1 MVISDHCHIKFKSG
15 DERMDVIEKAYGK
28 TFKTI
33 LWAVN
38 PLKKVF
44 KKTLC
49 EVHVFINEQ
58 ALEILKNDGFQEAY
72 ELYTLNKGCLND
84 GAVWVDQDFKSREH
98 FYNPYTHRGL
108 YGCKSS
114 KQRFQ
119 KYYGCALVHWD
130 CGDKDKAMFYLGA
143 AVHLVQ
149 DSTIPQHG
157 NIKLLKS
164 HRKYEQW
171 IHKVHD
177 DFLHYSV
184 SKGGIYYDSPNDY
197 IESNSKVAI
206 SAHKKYSLIKN
217 PEDKFFRIANR
228 TFPLAQQTTA
238 GCLLN
243 FYNRINE

>member
-1 MVISDHCHIKFKSG
+1 MS
-15 DERMDVIEKAYGK
+15 VIEHAYGK

-49 EVHVFINEQ
+49 EVHVFINEK
-58 ALEILKNDGFQEAY
+58 AVEILRNDGFQDAY
-72 ELYTLNKGCLND
+72 EFFSLNKGCLND
-84 GAVWVDQDFKSREH
+84 GAVWADQDFKSREH

-114 KQRFQ
+114 KHLFR
-119 KYYGCALVHWD
+119 KYYGCALVYWD
-130 CGDKDKAMFYLGA
+130 CGDKDKAMFYVGA

-149 DSTIPQHG
+149 DATIPQHG
-157 NIKLLKS
+157 SVKLLKS

-184 SKGGIYYDSPNDY
+184 SEGGIYLENPFEY
-197 IESNSKVAI
+197 IDKNAKEALE
-206 SAHKKYSLIKN
+206 AYTKYSLIRN
-217 PEDKFFRIANR
+217 PSEKFFRIANR
-228 TFPLAQQTTA
+228 TFPLAQKTTA
-238 GCLLN
+238 GCLMN
-243 FYNRINE
+243 FYTKINEG

>member
-1 MVISDHCHIKFKSG
+1 MSYI
-15 DERMDVIEKAYGK
+15 ERAYGK

-33 LWAVN
+33 LWAAN
-38 PLKKVF
+38 PLKKIF
-44 KKTLC
+44 IKTLC
-49 EVHVFINEQ
+49 EVHIFINEQ
-58 ALEILKNDGFQEAY
+58 AVEILKNDGYSEAY
-72 ELYTLNKGCLND
+72 EFYKPNIRYLNEGV
-84 GAVWVDQDFKSREH
+84 VWADQDFKSREH

-114 KQRFQ
+114 KQRFE

-157 NIKLLKS
+157 SIKLLKN

-171 IHKVHD
+171 IHEVYENIVD
-177 DFLHYSV
+177 YSV
-184 SKGGIYYDSPNDY
+184 YEDGIYYDSPYDY
-197 IESNSKVAI
+197 IVKNSKEAI
-206 SAHKKYSLIKN
+206 AAYIKYSMIRN
-217 PEDKFFRIANR
+217 PSEKFFRIANR
-228 TFPLAQQTTA
+228 TFPLAQKTTA
-238 GCLLN
+238 GCLMN

>member
-1 MVISDHCHIKFKSG
+1 MNA
-15 DERMDVIEKAYGK
+15 IEKAYGR

-38 PLKKVF
+38 PLKKIF

-58 ALEILKNDGFQEAY
+58 AIEILKNDGFHEAY
-72 ELYTLNKGCLND
+72 EFYKQNKSCLHE
-84 GAVWVDQDFKSREH
+84 GAVWADQDFKSREH
-98 FYNPYTHRGL
+98 FYNPYTERGL

-114 KQRFQ
+114 KQRFE
-119 KYYGCALVHWD
+119 KYYASALVHWD

-157 NIKLLKS
+157 SVKLLKS

-171 IHKVHD
+171 IHKVHN

-184 SKGGIYYDSPNDY
+184 SEGGIYYDSPCDY
-197 IESNSKVAI
+197 IEKNSKEAI
-206 SAHKKYSLIKN
+206 FAYRKYSLIKN
-217 PEDKFFRIANR
+217 PSEKFFKIANR
-228 TFPLAQQTTA
+228 TFPLAQKTTA
-238 GCLLN
+238 GCLMN
-243 FYNRINE
+243 FYNKINE

>member
-1 MVISDHCHIKFKSG
+1 MNVV
-15 DERMDVIEKAYGK
+15 ERAYGK

-38 PLKKVF
+38 PIKKIF

-49 EVHVFINEQ
+49 EVHIFINEQ
-58 ALEILKNDGFQEAY
+58 AVEILKNDGHEEAY
-72 ELYTLNKGCLND
+72 EFYTQYKECLNE
-84 GAVWVDQDFKSREH
+84 GTVWADQDFRSREH
-98 FYNPYTHRGL
+98 FYNPYSNRGL

-114 KQRFQ
+114 LQRFE
-119 KYYGCALVHWD
+119 KYYANALVHWD
-130 CGDKDKAMFYLGA
+130 CGDKEKAMFYLGA

-157 NIKLLKS
+157 SVKLLKS

-184 SKGGIYYDSPNDY
+184 KKDGLYYDNPHDY
-197 IESNSKVAI
+197 IVNNAKEAI
-206 SAHKKYSLIKN
+206 SAYKKYYLIKN
-217 PEDKFFRIANR
+217 SADRFFKIANR
-228 TFPLAQQTTA
+228 TFPLAQRTTA
-238 GCLLN
+238 GCLMN
-243 FYNRINE
+243 FYDKIGK

>member
-1 MVISDHCHIKFKSG
+1 MG
-15 DERMDVIEKAYGK
+15 DERMSVVEQAYGK

-58 ALEILKNDGFQEAY
+58 AIEILKNDGFHEAY
-72 ELYTLNKGCLND
+72 DFYTFYKGPMQD
-84 GAVWVDQDFKSREH
+84 GVVWADQDFRSREH
-98 FYNPYTHRGL
+98 FYNPYTQRGL

-114 KQRFQ
+114 MQRFK
-119 KYYGCALVHWD
+119 KYYGYALVYWD

-143 AVHLVQ
+143 AVHLIQ

-157 NIKLLKS
+157 SVKLLKS

-177 DFLHYSV
+177 NFFHYSA
-184 SKGGIYYDSPNDY
+184 SDGGTYFDNPFEY
-197 IESNSKVAI
+197 IEKNAREAI
-206 SAHKKYSLIKN
+206 EAYTKYSLVRDTS
-217 PEDKFFRIANR
+217 EKFFRIANS
-228 TFPLAQQTTA
+228 TFPLAQKTTA
-238 GCLLN
+238 GCLMN
-243 FYNRINE
+243 FYNKINE

>member
-1 MVISDHCHIKFKSG
+1 MNAVES
-15 DERMDVIEKAYGK
+15 AYGK

-33 LWAVN
+33 LWTVN
-38 PLKKVF
+38 PLKKIF

-58 ALEILKNDGFQEAY
+58 AIEILKNDGFFEAY
-72 ELYTLNKGCLND
+72 EFFSLNKSCLND
-84 GAVWVDQDFKSREH
+84 GTVWVDQDFRSREH
-98 FYNPYTHRGL
+98 FYNPYSQRGL

-114 KQRFQ
+114 KQMLG

-143 AVHLVQ
+143 AVHLIQ

-157 NIKLLKS
+157 NIRLLKN

-171 IHKVHD
+171 IHKVYNN
-177 DFLHYSV
+177 FSHYSV
-184 SKGGIYYDSPNDY
+184 SHGGIYLENPFEY
-197 IESNSKVAI
+197 IEKNSKEVIEAYT
-206 SAHKKYSLIKN
+206 KYSLIKD
-217 PEDKFFRIANR
+217 PSEKYFRIANR
-228 TFPLAQQTTA
+228 AFPLAQKTTA

-243 FYNRINE
+243 YYNRIKE

>member
-1 MVISDHCHIKFKSG
+1 MNAV
-15 DERMDVIEKAYGK
+15 EKAYGK
-28 TFKTI
+28 TFKTL

-38 PLKKVF
+38 PVKKVF

-58 ALEILKNDGFQEAY
+58 AIEILKNDGYHDAY
-72 ELYTLNKGCLND
+72 EFYTLNKSSLHEGVIW
-84 GAVWVDQDFKSREH
+84 ADQDFKSREH

-114 KQRFQ
+114 MQRFH
-119 KYYGCALVHWD
+119 KYYACALVHWD
-130 CGDKDKAMFYLGA
+130 CGDRDKAMFYLGA
-143 AVHLVQ
+143 AVHLIQ

-157 NIKLLKS
+157 NIKLLKGHS
-164 HRKYEQW
+164 RYEQW

-184 SKGGIYYDSPNDY
+184 SEGGIYYENPYDY
-197 IESNSKVAI
+197 IDRNAREAI
-206 SAHKKYSLIKN
+206 AAYRKYSLIKN
-217 PEDKFFRIANR
+217 PSDKFFRIANR
-228 TFPLAQQTTA
+228 TFPLAQKTTA

-243 FYNRINE
+243 FYRKINE

>member
-1 MVISDHCHIKFKSG
+1 MSKMNVV
-15 DERMDVIEKAYGK
+15 ERAYGK

-38 PLKKVF
+38 PLKKIF

-58 ALEILKNDGFQEAY
+58 AVEILKNDGHQEAY
-72 ELYTLNKGCLND
+72 EFFSKNKSCLND
-84 GAVWVDQDFKSREH
+84 GTVWADQDFRSREH
-98 FYNPYTHRGL
+98 FYNPYTQRGL

-119 KYYGCALVHWD
+119 KYYGNALVHWS
-130 CGDKDKAMFYLGA
+130 CGDEVKAMFYLGA

-149 DSTIPQHG
+149 DATIPQHG
-157 NIKLLKS
+157 SVKLLKS

-171 IHKVHD
+171 IHRVHD

-184 SKGGIYYDSPNDY
+184 AQGGVYLNSPYDY
-197 IESNSKVAI
+197 IEKNAKEAI
-206 SAHKKYSLIKN
+206 AAYRKYSLIKS
-217 PEDKFFRIANR
+217 PSEKFFRIANQ
-228 TFPLAQQTTA
+228 TFPMAQTTTA

-243 FYNRINE
+243 FYERINE

>member
-1 MVISDHCHIKFKSG
+1 MS
-15 DERMDVIEKAYGK
+15 VIERAYGK

-38 PLKKVF
+38 PLKKIF

-58 ALEILKNDGFQEAY
+58 AVEILRNDGFQEAY
-72 ELYTLNKGCLND
+72 EFYTLNKGCLHD
-84 GAVWVDQDFKSREH
+84 GAVWADQDFKSREH
-98 FYNPYTHRGL
+98 FYNPYTHKGL

-114 KQRFQ
+114 KQRFR

-143 AVHLVQ
+143 AVHLIQ

-157 NIKLLKS
+157 SVNLLKS

-177 DFLHYSV
+177 DFLHYS
-184 SKGGIYYDSPNDY
+184 SAEGGIYYDSAYKY
-197 IESNSKVAI
+197 IESNAKEAI
-206 SAHKKYSLIKN
+206 AAYRKYSIIKD
-217 PEDKFFRIANR
+217 PSEKFFRIANS
-228 TFPLAQQTTA
+228 TFPLAQKTTA
-238 GCLLN
+238 GCLMN
-243 FYNRINE
+243 FYKEINE

>member
-1 MVISDHCHIKFKSG
+1 MCGHYYSKLKSG
-15 DERMDVIEKAYGK
+15 DERMGVIERAYGK

-33 LWAVN
+33 LWVVN

-58 ALEILKNDGFQEAY
+58 AVEILKNDGFHEAY
-72 ELYTLNKGCLND
+72 EFYTLNKGCLND
-84 GAVWVDQDFKSREH
+84 GAVWADQDFKSREH

-157 NIKLLKS
+157 SVKLLKS
-164 HRKYEQW
+164 HRKFEQW
-171 IHKVHD
+171 VHKVHD

-184 SKGGIYYDSPNDY
+184 SKGGIYYDNPNAY
-197 IESNSKVAI
+197 IEANSREAI
-206 SAHKKYSLIKN
+206 AAHKKYSLIKK
-217 PEDKFFRIANR
+217 PAEKFFKIANR

-238 GCLLN
+238 GCLMN
-243 FYNRINE
+243 FYNKINE

>member
-1 MVISDHCHIKFKSG
+1 MG
-15 DERMDVIEKAYGK
+15 DVRMSVIEQAYGK

-58 ALEILKNDGFQEAY
+58 AIEILKNDGFHEAFDF
-72 ELYTLNKGCLND
+72 YTLNKDSLQD
-84 GAVWVDQDFKSREH
+84 GVVWADQDFRSREH
-98 FYNPYTHRGL
+98 FYNPYTQKGL

-114 KQRFQ
+114 KQRFR
-119 KYYGCALVHWD
+119 KYYEYALVYWD

-143 AVHLVQ
+143 AVHLIQ

-157 NIKLLKS
+157 SVKLLKS

-177 DFLHYSV
+177 NFFHYSA
-184 SKGGIYYDSPNDY
+184 SGGGTYFDSPYEY
-197 IESNSKVAI
+197 IERNAREAI
-206 SAHKKYSLIKN
+206 EAHTKYSLIRDTS
-217 PEDKFFRIANR
+217 EKFLRIANR
-228 TFPLAQQTTA
+228 TFPLAQKTTA
-238 GCLLN
+238 GCLMN
-243 FYNRINE
+243 FYNKINE

>member
-1 MVISDHCHIKFKSG
+1 MNI
-15 DERMDVIEKAYGK
+15 IEQTYGK

-38 PLKKVF
+38 PIKKIF

-58 ALEILKNDGFQEAY
+58 AIEILKNDGFLEAH
-72 ELYTLNKGCLND
+72 EFFSSNKRCLHE
-84 GAVWVDQDFKSREH
+84 GVVWVDQDFKSREH

-114 KQRFQ
+114 KQRFE

-157 NIKLLKS
+157 NVNLLKS

-171 IHKVHD
+171 IYKVHD
-177 DFLHYSV
+177 DFLEYSV
-184 SKGGIYYDSPNDY
+184 SIGGVYYDSPYEY
-197 IESNSKVAI
+197 IDRNAKEAI
-206 SAHKKYSLIKN
+206 SAHIKYSIIKN
-217 PEDKFFRIANR
+217 AEVKFGKIAGR
-228 TFPLAQQTTA
+228 TFPLAQKTTA